1 MCACGMTKVFGFIRL
16 KKVFIESLHITA
28 VMSTRRQYYMLPS
41 TKLRYNEW
49 VTPILCNA
57 KILWM
62 TVNNDICMCHEKI
75 IHINSFE
82 ESIRKKYSTLYFGL
96 QMVL

>member
-1 MCACGMTKVFGFIRL
+1 MAKYSGQVYIMMFACGMTKVFRFIPL
-16 KKVFIESLHITA
+16 KKVFIESLHISG
-28 VMSTRRQYYMLPS
+28 VMTTCRQYYMLPS

-57 KILWM
+57 EILWM
-62 TVNNDICMCHEKI
+62 TVNNYICMCHEKN

-82 ESIRKKYSTLYFGL
+82 
-96 QMVL
+96 